1 MIKGGFC
8 SMDNRRL
15 IKSTCSL
22 IFLLSLLAL
31 ATPPAMAETAWQ
43 QVGGELPGSLTSLF
57 VDNGTPYVVCT
68 DASGKIVVMEYDG
81 ASWQTVGGSTL
92 FRGQEDWVSLFVY
105 DGTPYVAYRDDND
118 LKFSVMEFEGG
129 VWTPVGTP
137 IAITSSSDY
146 GSTIYD
152 SFYVDQGIPYLAS
165 EDGTGSVTVMK
176 YASDGAG
183 WRPVG
188 GPLHTYTGN
197 WVELGMPGYPGVL
210 APVSLVV
217 YEGTPYVAVRNIVIK
232 YNGTAWESVGNADF
246 LSVKTDYE
254 SLCVYNETPYVAY
267 QSQVYNT
274 SSVSSEVY
282 DEWNSPVT
290 SGVIEYNG
298 ATWLP
303 VGDNLINI
311 SADTADDS
319 LFVYDGLLMY
329 VRMPKVKQQLWSMT
343 AHRGNP
349 WATPVP
355 PTVPQIGC
363 SS

>member
-1 MIKGGFC
+1 
-8 SMDNRRL
+8 MDNRRL

-22 IFLLSLLAL
+22 IFFTVSAGAGNTAGDGRDSM
-31 ATPPAMAETAWQ
+31 ATSWRRTARQ
-43 QVGGELPGSLTSLF
+43 FDVPLCN
-57 VDNGTPYVVCT
+57 NGTPYVVCT

-188 GPLHTYTGN
+188 GAITYTYTGN

-254 SLCVYNETPYVAY
+254 SLCVYNGTPYVAY

-290 SGVIEYNG
+290 S
-298 ATWLP
+298 
-303 VGDNLINI
+303 
-311 SADTADDS
+311 
-319 LFVYDGLLMY
+319 
-329 VRMPKVKQQLWSMT
+329 RM
-343 AHRGNP
+343 R
-349 WATPVP
+349 
-355 PTVPQIGC
+355 
-363 SS
+363 